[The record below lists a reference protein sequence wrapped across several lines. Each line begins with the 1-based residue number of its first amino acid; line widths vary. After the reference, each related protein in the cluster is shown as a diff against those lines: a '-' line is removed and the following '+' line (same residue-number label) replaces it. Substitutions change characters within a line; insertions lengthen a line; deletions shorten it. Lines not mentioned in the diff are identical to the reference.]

1 MEFLDGGSAAMT
13 RSASAAQ
20 MKLSRIVQT
29 EEGRSP
35 ELYIFNRGND
45 EGWVIVAGDDSAPS
59 RVFAYSDTG
68 SYDYDKAS
76 DVSKM
81 FLDSYARKVSYYR
94 TNKSAAPLK
103 TREIINT
110 PTKIGPLLKTTWDQ
124 TAPYNNMC
132 PVASNGGME
141 GYGGRCPTGCVA
153 TAMAQILNYWQWPK
167 QGWGFHTNESNST
180 QTEQAYIFKF
190 GGSGSLE
197 FNGVV
202 YNWISNLD
210 FGNYGGFA
218 NPNPGAVC
226 TNTEDVTVKGKTTM
240 DFEIKYELVE

>member
-1 MEFLDGGSAAMT
+1 MKATILLSAMMLMFSSAVYADDISEERAKEIAMEFLDGGSAAMT

-35 ELYIFNRGND
+35 ELYIFNRGNG

-59 RVFAYSDTG
+59 R
-68 SYDYDKAS
+68 
-76 DVSKM
+76 
-81 FLDSYARKVSYYR
+81 
-94 TNKSAAPLK
+94 
-103 TREIINT
+103 
-110 PTKIGPLLKTTWDQ
+110 
-124 TAPYNNMC
+124 
-132 PVASNGGME
+132 
-141 GYGGRCPTGCVA
+141 
-153 TAMAQILNYWQWPK
+153 
-167 QGWGFHTNESNST
+167 
-180 QTEQAYIFKF
+180 YIFKF